1 MDESVMES
9 VAIAIQKG
17 FFFQQIQTCDLPIFM
32 HEYKGHTLF
41 YTPGLLIAASQD
53 QASQLIFDLHNPNPR
68 SVYARQIR
76 QKAEMAVSQ
85 FDLQHRIRLLHLI
98 V

>member
-41 YTPGLLIAASQD
+41 YTPGLLIAASPD

-68 SVYARQIR
+68 SSMQDRSD
-76 QKAEMAVSQ
+76 KAEMLSVSLIYSIE
-85 FDLQHRIRLLHLI
+85 FRLLHLI